1 MSKEKGSKKGSK
13 SFIVWI
19 LLFLLF
25 VGIGIAGKM
34 YLPSFMGHERTIDV
48 ETLKSEVKQINELAS
63 LQYDYRE
70 TIQNK
75 GNGFFDKEFIA
86 TFDGRIKAGIDMENV
101 KFEVQNN
108 EKEDS
113 APVVKV
119 TIPEAKI
126 LSHEDSNPKTIYE
139 EGWSANGLGDTRNEE
154 IKDAKEKKQKEFIKN
169 GMLEDAKAKAEENI
183 TDFIHTLYGD
193 DVVVEYEG
201 IQK

>member
-1 MSKEKGSKKGSK
+1 
-13 SFIVWI
+13 
-19 LLFLLF
+19 
-25 VGIGIAGKM
+25 
-34 YLPSFMGHERTIDV
+34 
-48 ETLKSEVKQINELAS
+48 
-63 LQYDYRE
+63 
-70 TIQNK
+70 
-75 GNGFFDKEFIA
+75 
-86 TFDGRIKAGIDMENV
+86 MENV

-193 DVVVEYEG
+193 DVVVEYEE